1 MASSTSPDNIVYPD
15 ASDPIA
21 PLNAVFQDLAES
33 VQDALDN
40 ITPGA
45 EALDDLTDVEITTPA
60 DGDLLVYDDGDWVN
74 KVPSGSILQVVRATD
89 TTQRS
94 TTSATYTDVT
104 GMAVT
109 ITPQR
114 SSSAVLIVASCNV
127 TNLQTVADFSR
138 LQITDS
144 SNNAISGAEEA
155 DFGAF
160 NYTVTGTAQFAAQ
173 MTIIGY
179 VTPGVTSA
187 VTFKLRFRT
196 PAGTVR
202 VNNDVQTGQ
211 MYAIEVAA

>member
-1 MASSTSPDNIVYPD
+1 VMVFDDAAARTAAIPSPTEGMVTYLKDT
-15 ASDPIA
+15 
-21 PLNAVFQDLAES
+21 
-33 VQDALDN
+33 DAL
-40 ITPGA
+40 
-45 EALDDLTDVEITTPA
+45 EKFTTVFEPV
-60 DGDLLVYDDGDWVN
+60 GG
-74 KVPSGSILQVVRATD
+74 KILQVVRATD